1 MALSDTKLRSISGK
15 PYSGPAEIADRDGLS
30 VRISPKGLV
39 TFQRRYRWDGKPVR
53 IRFGNYPELSLSE
66 ARELNDAA
74 KRNADKG
81 IDPRFEKKI
90 GTRLNLGPVT
100 VRMAIDYWLT
110 EYVDKN
116 LKSAGK
122 VKKLFVNHVYPFMGD
137 VPLEKT
143 ETRHWIAMFKDMKG
157 ADGEHAS
164 VQAGILLSKLKQA
177 LRFCRVHR
185 FADCRALDDLKVADI
200 GKKVSVGERRLVD
213 SELKLLWP
221 YLHETNLIGSRN
233 RLVTILVLLYGCR
246 TVELRTSLKTDWD
259 LKNRVWTA
267 TDTKAGHTVR
277 RPIPDPFVPY
287 IQRLIDFFPNSQYL
301 VPVEDAYNKGK
312 DKPVSGQS
320 LVNITNRISEH
331 LGLATWGL
339 HDCRRTLD
347 TSLSELGIPP
357 YIIEKMLGH
366 KLAGVMAVYNKHD
379 YLKDQEHAYVTWYNH
394 LQRLNTE
401 QNVFCFKLSRAS

>member
-15 PYSGPAEIADRDGLS
+15 PYNGPAEIADRDGLS
-30 VRISPKGLV
+30 VRISPKGLI
-39 TFQRRYRWDGKPVR
+39 TFQRRYRWQNKPAR
-53 IRFGNYPELSLSE
+53 IRFGNYPELSLSD
-66 ARELNDAA
+66 ARELNEEA
-74 KRNADKG
+74 KRSAAKG
-81 IDPRFEKKI
+81 IDPRFENKM
-90 GTRLNLGPVT
+90 GTKLNLGPVT
-100 VRMAIDYWLT
+100 VKMALDYFLT

-122 VKKLFVNHVYPFMGD
+122 VKKLFANHVYPFMGD
-137 VPLEKT
+137 VPLELT
-143 ETRHWIAMFKDMKG
+143 ETRHWIAMFKKVSEN
-157 ADGEHAS
+157 AP

-185 FADCRALDDLKVADI
+185 YADCTALDDLRVTDI
-200 GKKVSVGERRLVD
+200 GKKEEIGERRLVD
-213 SELKLLWP
+213 AELKKLWP
-221 YLHETNLIGSRN
+221 YLHETRLIGDRN

-246 TVELRTSLKTDWD
+246 TVELRTSLKSDWD
-259 LKNRVWTA
+259 LKNRVWKA

-287 IQRLIDFFPNSQYL
+287 IQRLMDFYPESQYL
-301 VPVEDAYNKGK
+301 VPVEDSYKTGV

-320 LVNITNRISEH
+320 LVSITSRISKH
-331 LGLATWGL
+331 LGLDDWGL
-339 HDCRRTLD
+339 HDLRRTLD

-379 YLKDQEHAYVTWYNH
+379 YLKDQEHAYITWYNH
-394 LQRLNTE
+394 LVTNAADS
-401 QNVFCFKLSRAS
+401 NVVAFKKHTAR